1 MDLNSIQDQIAS
13 LCDQESNGYQCG
25 DYLSLEFQL
34 KRQAELGCSWN
45 KTDTFH
51 SLPTPSCNSDSL
63 DSTNASGKI
72 NECWR
77 EKICEWAYQVIDHF
91 DFNREVVAIS
101 LSYLDRFLC
110 TREVN
115 KKVFQLAAM
124 TSLYM
129 AIKLYEPSTLRM
141 SSFIE
146 LSRGYFTVEHI
157 ISMEETL
164 LSELSWRMHPPTAL
178 TFVRYQLSLF
188 DLCKINC
195 SPTTRHDI
203 GELARFLCELSICDY
218 FYVTKKPSSI
228 AVAAIITAVNNIDP
242 SRLSLKAKT
251 QFLASIRDVAKLEM
265 RSPEVM
271 ECRGRLAEMYRQG
284 SYGGLAHEVTPEA
297 RVPSPNCVAGI
308 QSYTVT
314 K

>member
-164 LSELSWRMHPPTAL
+164 LR
-178 TFVRYQLSLF
+178 
-188 DLCKINC
+188 
-195 SPTTRHDI
+195 
-203 GELARFLCELSICDY
+203 
-218 FYVTKKPSSI
+218 
-228 AVAAIITAVNNIDP
+228 
-242 SRLSLKAKT
+242 
-251 QFLASIRDVAKLEM
+251 
-265 RSPEVM
+265 
-271 ECRGRLAEMYRQG
+271 
-284 SYGGLAHEVTPEA
+284 
-297 RVPSPNCVAGI
+297 
-308 QSYTVT
+308 
-314 K
+314 